1 MKTELYCRLDH
12 QSLQV
17 FWKHK
22 TMQIHPSIY
31 IHNAEVTPR
40 GKKALIVEGGG
51 MRGVFSAGVL
61 FAMGMK
67 RFTEFDLYIGVSAG
81 ACNLASFLGRQY
93 ERNFYIM
100 ESWSASWRFINP
112 FRIFWGSVM
121 DLDWLWDITISNYR
135 LNLNEIFR
143 DSSREFL
150 IVVTSMNSG
159 KALYVKPDKKN
170 LEFVLKASSALP
182 VLYRGKLFIEGQ
194 RVADGG
200 VGDSIPVIEAYR
212 RGARD
217 IVVIRSQTKGYR
229 KNESGN
235 GTLLKLLFRSY
246 PEFAKALIQRPVNY
260 NKAIEFIENPPDDAR
275 VTEVCPPACFK
286 TKRTT
291 ISKQQLLRD
300 YYSGIQTGFLL
311 SNYYKSFQ

>member
-1 MKTELYCRLDH
+1 
-12 QSLQV
+12 
-17 FWKHK
+17 
-22 TMQIHPSIY
+22 MQIHPSIY
-31 IHNAEVTPR
+31 IHNAEVAPR

-61 FAMGMK
+61 FAMGL
-67 RFTEFDLYIGVSAG
+67 RGITQFDLYIGVSAG

-100 ESWSASWRFINP
+100 ENWSASRRFINP
-112 FRIFWGSVM
+112 LRLLCGNVM
-121 DLDWLWDITISNYR
+121 DLDWLWNITISNYR
-135 LNLNEIFR
+135 LNLREIFM
-143 DSSREFL
+143 DSSREFFV
-150 IVVTSMNSG
+150 VVTSMDSG
-159 KALYVKPDKKN
+159 KALYIKPDVEN

-182 VLYRGKLFIEGQ
+182 VLYKNKLFIEGQ
-194 RVADGG
+194 RVVDGG

-229 KNESGN
+229 KNESESGI
-235 GTLLKLLFRSY
+235 LLKVLFRSY
-246 PEFAKALIQRPVNY
+246 PDFVKALLQRPIQY

-275 VTEVCPPACFK
+275 ITEICPPAWFK

-300 YYSGIQTGFLL
+300 YYCGIQAGFSLC
-311 SNYYKSFQ
+311 NYFKSLK

>member
-1 MKTELYCRLDH
+1 MKTELYCGLVH
-12 QSLQV
+12 QSLLV
-17 FWKHK
+17 FLKRK

-31 IHNAEVTPR
+31 IHNADITPR

-61 FAMGMK
+61 FAMGL
-67 RFTEFDLYIGVSAG
+67 RGLTHFDLYIGVSAG
-81 ACNLASFLGRQY
+81 ACNLSSFLGRQY

-100 ESWSASWRFINP
+100 ENWSASWRFINP
-112 FRIFWGSVM
+112 FRIFWRNVL
-121 DLDWLWDITISNYR
+121 DLDWLWNITISNYR
-135 LNLNEIFR
+135 LNLHEIFK

-150 IVVTSMNSG
+150 VVVTSMDSG
-159 KALYVKPDKKN
+159 KALYIKPNKEN

-182 VLYRGKLFIEGQ
+182 VLYRNKLFIEGQ

-200 VGDSIPVIEAYR
+200 VGDSIPVKEAYK

-217 IVVIRSQTKGYR
+217 IVVIRSQAKEYR
-229 KNESGN
+229 KDKSESS
-235 GTLLKLLFRSY
+235 TLLKLLFRSY
-246 PEFAKALIQRPVNY
+246 PEFVKALVQRPVNY
-260 NKAIEFIENPPDDAR
+260 NKAIEFIENPPDDTR
-275 VTEVCPPACFK
+275 ITEICPPVRFK

-291 ISKQQLLRD
+291 TSKQQLLKD

-311 SNYYKSFQ
+311 CNYYKSLQ